1 MRRTIPFGTSLRLLT
16 ALLLVSCAGESPN
29 GDPAAGTPDQGQS
42 PDTLPANAPVT
53 VGDIAR
59 WERGM
64 AAELT
69 AVREAG
75 EKLQHARTA
84 DDTLSAMMGVQ
95 EMTTTPAGA
104 RAAGVD
110 EERYRLVR
118 SALGEAVG
126 YLTPHLGGIDTTKL
140 SAEQRDELR
149 KSTEAQ
155 LTRLQGTVPAD
166 VVEALKPKADA
177 LRKKEIELA
186 GARLEG
192 AGL

>member
-1 MRRTIPFGTSLRLLT
+1 MPRTFPFRTPFRRL
-16 ALLLVSCAGESPN
+16 AVLLLVSCGGDSRQGE
-29 GDPAAGTPDQGQS
+29 PAAGTPDDRPS
-42 PDTLPANAPVT
+42 PDPLPAEAPLT
-53 VGDIAR
+53 VEDIGR

-75 EKLQHARTA
+75 EKLRTARTA

-110 EERYRLVR
+110 EERYQRLR

-126 YLTPHLGGIDTTKL
+126 YLTPQLGGIDTTKL
-140 SAEQRDELR
+140 SAEQREEMR
-149 KSTEAQ
+149 KTNAAQ
-155 LTRLQGTVPAD
+155 LARLVGTVPPD
-166 VVEALKPKADA
+166 VVEALKPKAEA

-186 GARLEG
+186 GARLKG
-192 AGL
+192 AGM

>member
-1 MRRTIPFGTSLRLLT
+1 MRRTGPFRTPLPLLT
-16 ALLLVSCAGESPN
+16 ALLLLSCGGESRN
-29 GDPAAGTPDQGQS
+29 GEPAADTPDQDQ
-42 PDTLPANAPVT
+42 PLPADAPLT
-53 VGDIAR
+53 VEDIAR

-64 AAELT
+64 AAELK

-75 EKLQHARTA
+75 EKLQHARTG

-95 EMTTTPAGA
+95 EMTTTPTGA

-126 YLTPHLGGIDTTKL
+126 YLTPYLGGIDTTKL
-140 SAEQRDELR
+140 SAEQRDEVR
-149 KSTEAQ
+149 KSNEAQ
-155 LTRLQGTVPAD
+155 LTRLLEGTVPAE

-186 GARLEG
+186 GARLKG
-192 AGL
+192 AGI

>member
-1 MRRTIPFGTSLRLLT
+1 MRRTVRFRTPLLLLTSL
-16 ALLLVSCAGESPN
+16 LLLSCGGESRN
-29 GDPAAGTPDQGQS
+29 GEPAAGTPDQGQPS
-42 PDTLPANAPVT
+42 LAADAPLT
-53 VGDIAR
+53 VEDIAR

-69 AVREAG
+69 AVRAAG
-75 EKLQHARTA
+75 EKLQHARTG

-104 RAAGVD
+104 RAAGLD

-126 YLTPHLGGIDTTKL
+126 YLTPYLGGIDTTKL
-140 SAEQRDELR
+140 SAEQRDEMR
-149 KSTEAQ
+149 KSNEAQ
-155 LTRLQGTVPAD
+155 LTRLEGTVPAE

-177 LRKKEIELA
+177 LRKKEIELS
-186 GARLEG
+186 GARLKG
-192 AGL
+192 AGI